1 VKAKTSSMETK
12 KTVSD
17 EQVAAFEKSI
27 NEAKTVDELHLAI
40 LKIMATYS
48 LYNDVN
54 VRYNLSNVLYDLRR
68 GSGPEIAKAAVEGLR
83 LASVDT
89 LSATAHDT
97 LENDEECDDGG
108 GDGPGENSEDE

>member
-1 VKAKTSSMETK
+1 METK

-17 EQVAAFEKSI
+17 EQVAAFEKGI
-27 NEAKTVDELHLAI
+27 NEAKTVDELHLVI

-54 VRYNLSNVLYDLRR
+54 VRYNLSNVLYDLRC
-68 GSGPEIAKAAVEGLR
+68 GSGPEDVKAAVKGLGVI
-83 LASVDT
+83 STGTTDT
-89 LSATAHDT
+89 LSIAHDT